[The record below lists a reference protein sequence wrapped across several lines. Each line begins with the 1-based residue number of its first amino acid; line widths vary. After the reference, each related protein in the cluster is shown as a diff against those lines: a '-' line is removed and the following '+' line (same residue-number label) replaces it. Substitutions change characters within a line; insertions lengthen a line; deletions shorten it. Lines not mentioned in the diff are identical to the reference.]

1 MGKVVKAVSRVF
13 GLGGPDKSAADN
25 AAREAKRQAELAE
38 KQLKFQQE
46 QAAAANADLTLGN
59 IANVQTGGTADVLES
74 GPTKKKKTG
83 VGGPVST
90 SLGINV

>member
-1 MGKVVKAVSRVF
+1 MGKVVKAISGAL
-13 GLGGPDKSAADN
+13 GLSSSKSSVDN
-25 AAREAKRQAELAE
+25 SAREAKRQAEIAE
-38 KQLKFQQE
+38 RQLKFQQE

-74 GPTKKKKTG
+74 GPTKKKKMG

>member
-1 MGKVVKAVSRVF
+1 MGKVVKAVTGAL
-13 GLGGPDKSAADN
+13 GLSGSAADSS
-25 AAREAKRQAELAE
+25 AREAKRQAELAE

-59 IANVQTGGTADVLES
+59 IANVQTGGTADVLEA
-74 GPTKKKKTG
+74 GPPKKKKAG